1 MKSVSKAAEMIVDY
15 LLHADLAEAAVRRPP
30 RSRRWVAVY
39 TGVEPGKQVWRS
51 TGLTGRSAAL
61 ALARRWEAQARIQ
74 RAASG
79 ALTRKPTIR
88 VRHGSAEAASGLLNQ
103 EEVAALLGISVR
115 AVREIERRAFEKL
128 RRHPALH
135 RFWREYA
142 TGNVEESA
150 GCQDLSR
157 FEINALFR
165 LARTAL
171 ERRALRKVLA
181 VILADQLLR
190 I

>member
-61 ALARRWEAQARIQ
+61 ALARRWEVQARIQ

-103 EEVAALLGISVR
+103 EEVAALLGIP
-115 AVREIERRAFEKL
+115 A
-128 RRHPALH
+128 ALH
-135 RFWREYA
+135 ARIPGLGRLLCIRSPVVGRRTPLPA
-142 TGNVEESA
+142 HPLRPGN
-150 GCQDLSR
+150 
-157 FEINALFR
+157 
-165 LARTAL
+165 
-171 ERRALRKVLA
+171 
-181 VILADQLLR
+181 
-190 I
+190 